1 MIRSIVICQLVPE
14 VTVEKPESQIKAT
27 TPLNADA
34 QITAGAIG
42 LLTAGPLGSLLG
54 WWAIRFHKGRWNRW
68 ILTGFIASPVLILSQ
83 LILLGSVLQI
93 FDDSNFIIDQ
103 ASEAIED
110 NNSQHALEMLEEY
123 VVSHPED
130 PKAWYLLGLGKQKRG
145 EHQESIKDFT
155 RAIELKP
162 DYFEAYIS
170 RSVSEAKIKIIN

>member
-1 MIRSIVICQLVPE
+1 M
-14 VTVEKPESQIKAT
+14 
-27 TPLNADA
+27 
-34 QITAGAIG
+34 
-42 LLTAGPLGSLLG
+42 
-54 WWAIRFHKGRWNRW
+54 
-68 ILTGFIASPVLILSQ
+68 
-83 LILLGSVLQI
+83 ILLGSVLQI